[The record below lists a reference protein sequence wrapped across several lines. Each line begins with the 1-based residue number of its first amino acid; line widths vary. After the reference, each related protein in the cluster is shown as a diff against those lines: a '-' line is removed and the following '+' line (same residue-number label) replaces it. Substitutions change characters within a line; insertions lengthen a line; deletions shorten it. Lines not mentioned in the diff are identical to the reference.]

1 MAVGSNERRLVLVKI
16 APGTSYRSVRRKCAY
31 LSFGSSLLI
40 CAAFLLC
47 YSTYGV
53 GGQYHTTRDPRWY
66 SREGDYSYHLPNP
79 GDPDYRSL
87 IGTSYGT
94 YTYNNRRYGYY
105 QPNGYGQLYPGQNL
119 PGQYPQNTG
128 LGEDRF
134 KFDPTNPNNV
144 QTPFPGVLGGWRE
157 DLQGKLRRDSL
168 QLDRDV
174 FVTTNYGQVQGF
186 KVHLYD
192 NPDPK
197 SFYRPWHSPVDRI
210 MGTCSTFLGIPYA
223 LPPTFEGRFKPP
235 RQHRGWQLLQAVDYG
250 PACPQPVQ
258 YTGAT
263 KGIRDMDE
271 DCLYLNVFSPNTQS
285 GVAQK
290 YPVMVYIHGGEFV
303 RGASNTFPGHM
314 LAAFYEVV
322 VVTFNYRLGALG
334 FLSTGDENSPGNYG
348 ILDQIMAVRWVYDN
362 IESFN
367 GDRDSITLFGP
378 GAGAASAGL
387 LMVAPQTKDIVT
399 RVIAQSGSAV
409 ADWAL
414 IVDKY
419 RAQNTSRVF
428 GQMVGCSIET
438 SWKLVN
444 CMRQGRSFYELGNAE
459 FAPHVGLFPWGPVL
473 DINFTYPGDE
483 WYEGWRER
491 DWHFLSETP
500 EELIRKGHFN
510 RGLHYMSGVTQQEAA
525 FVITQN
531 ETLAPYYEIDE
542 KFFKQKVW
550 ELVYRYNY
558 TLNLNGTYEAVKY
571 MYTHWPDPKNTTFIR
586 EQYINLL
593 SDFLYRAPA
602 DKMIKLLVE
611 RKVPVYSYVTNTTI
625 EGLKLAYWRKVPH
638 DIEHYLLTGAPF
650 MDVEFFPRK
659 ARLDR
664 LMWTDNDRNM
674 SHFFMKTYSDFARYG
689 NPTPQRVLGLHFE
702 KATNGDLRYL
712 NLNTTY
718 NSSIL
723 MNYRQTESA
732 FWTQYI
738 PAVVGVLVPTYP
750 PSTEFWWEPKEP
762 LQIAF
767 WSMSVACML
776 LIVIVVICCILWR
789 NAKRQSDRFYDEGV
803 FVVDNPESEREIG
816 IDNNVIQAQPLRTRD
831 NIYEYRDSPSK
842 YGKQPHPDAASFRSP
857 SSLGMTQTTG
867 KSISG
872 SQSSLRSGISLKE
885 STTVSPTPRSESNF
899 DRNIKYAER
908 GVDTEIHKNGKY
920 PRSDSKTTLNDTK
933 SREFATSTPVENV
946 SRSQQPTPQPAGR
959 GSRAGFD
966 RSNNASRTNL
976 IEGIPQTEV

>member
-1 MAVGSNERRLVLVKI
+1 MAKETNHDQSVISCSTLGCCNRVRKRRYVLDN
-16 APGTSYRSVRRKCAY
+16 GNCTLLSVQ
-31 LSFGSSLLI
+31 LIGVTLLI
-40 CAAFLLC
+40 VTVC
-47 YSTYGV
+47 
-53 GGQYHTTRDPRWY
+53 GQFHTTRDPRWY
-66 SREGDYSYHLPNP
+66 SREGDFNYHLPNP
-79 GDPDYRSL
+79 GDPDYR
-87 IGTSYGT
+87 T

-105 QPNGYGQLYPGQNL
+105 QPNGYGQQYPGQNL
-119 PGQYPQNTG
+119 PGQYPTNTA

-134 KFDPTNPNNV
+134 QYDPNNPNNV

-168 QLDRDV
+168 QLERDV

-197 SFYRPWHSPVDRI
+197 SFYRPWHTPVERI
-210 MGTCSTFLGIPYA
+210 MKSCSSFLGIPYA

-235 RQHRGWQLLQAVDYG
+235 RPHRGWQLLQAVDYG

-285 GVAQK
+285 GVAQR
-290 YPVMVYIHGGEFV
+290 YPVMIYIHGGDFI
-303 RGASNTFPGHM
+303 RGASNVFPGHM
-314 LAAFYEVV
+314 LAAYYDVV

-362 IESFN
+362 IEAFN
-367 GDRDSITLFGP
+367 GDRNSITLFGP

-387 LMVAPQTKDIVT
+387 LMVAPQTKDIIT
-399 RVIAQSGSAV
+399 RVIAQSGAAT

-428 GQMVGCSIET
+428 GQKVGCSIET

-444 CMRQGRSFYELGNAE
+444 CLRQGRSFIEIGNAV
-459 FAPHVGLFPWGPVL
+459 FDADVGLFPWGPVL
-473 DINFTYPGDE
+473 DLNFTFPGDE

-491 DWHFLSETP
+491 DWKFLSETP
-500 EELIRKGHFN
+500 EELIRRGHYN
-510 RGLHYMSGVTQQEAA
+510 RGLHYMSGVTLQEAA
-525 FVITQN
+525 YVISQN
-531 ETLAPYYEIDE
+531 ESLAPFYEIDE

-550 ELVYRYNY
+550 ELVHRYNY
-558 TLNLNGTYEAVKY
+558 TLNLNGTYHAIKY
-571 MYTHWPDPKNTTFIR
+571 MYTYWPDPKNTTHIR

-593 SDFLYRAPA
+593 SDFLYRAPS
-602 DKMIKLLVE
+602 DKMVKLLVE
-611 RKVPVYSYVTNTTI
+611 RKVPVYSYVMNTTI
-625 EGLKLAYWRKVPH
+625 EGLKLPEWRKVPH
-638 DIEHYLLTGAPF
+638 DIEHYLLSGAPF
-650 MDVEFFPRK
+650 MDVEMFPRK

-702 KATNGDLRYL
+702 KAINGELKYL

-723 MNYRQTESA
+723 LNYRQTESA
-732 FWTQYI
+732 FWTEYI
-738 PAVVGVLVPTYP
+738 PTVVGVMVPTYP
-750 PSTEFWWEPKEP
+750 PTTEFWWEPKEP

-767 WSMSVACML
+767 WSMSAACLFL
-776 LIVIVVICCILWR
+776 LVLVVICCILWR

-803 FVVDNPESEREIG
+803 FVVDNPESERDIG
-816 IDNNVIQAQPLRTRD
+816 IDNNVHQAQPLRRD

-842 YGKQPHPDAASFRSP
+842 YSKHPGTDATSIRSP
-857 SSLGMTQTTG
+857 SSLAMTQVTG

-872 SQSSLRSGISLKE
+872 SQSSLRSAISLKE
-885 STTVSPTPRSESNF
+885 STTISPIPRPNESNF

-908 GVDTEIHKNGKY
+908 GVDTEIHRNGKF
-920 PRSDSKTTLNDTK
+920 PRSDSKSTLGDAK
-933 SREFATSTPVENV
+933 SREFAASSTPIEP
-946 SRSQQPTPQPAGR
+946 RSQQPTPLPTAGGR
-959 GSRAGFD
+959 SGGVGYS